1 MTVIQRMQS
10 PTPKFYKKVRN
21 IGLVLAAVSATLLA
35 SPVVLPAVVIQA
47 AIYLGVAGSVASAIS
62 QTVTK
67 ADAEEGQ
74 ENES

>member
-1 MTVIQRMQS
+1 
-10 PTPKFYKKVRN
+10 
-21 IGLVLAAVSATLLA
+21 
-35 SPVVLPAVVIQA
+35 VVIQA

-67 ADAEEGQ
+67 ADAEEGY